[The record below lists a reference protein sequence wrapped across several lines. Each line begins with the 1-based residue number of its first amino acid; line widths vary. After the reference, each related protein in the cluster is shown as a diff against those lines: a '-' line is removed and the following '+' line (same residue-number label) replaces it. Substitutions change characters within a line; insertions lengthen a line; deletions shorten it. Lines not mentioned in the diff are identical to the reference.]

1 MAYLILYLRMRA
13 LGKKIN
19 ASPDMYPTLKTSMD
33 LAHPHI
39 EYKFPFYYWVVFEKG
54 VELERKRFFCL
65 NNLLYEIFKDIT
77 STMSIFY
84 EINNRIAHQD
94 CRRLGFPYQIYLMN
108 KLSVKWGKRLKK
120 EIDEILLKAPYRDD
134 LY

>member
-1 MAYLILYLRMRA
+1 MAYLILYIRMRA

-54 VELERKRFFCL
+54 VEWERERFFCI
-65 NNLLYEIFKDIT
+65 NNLLYKIFDGIT
-77 STMSIFY
+77 FSLASFY
-84 EINNRIAHQD
+84 EADNRIETQD
-94 CRRLGFPYQIYLMN
+94 FRRLLFSYQIYLMN